1 MPAMLPD
8 WSRIL
13 APVFLAAQGLLVY
26 FVAGRENLPATPVLS
41 RFPAEISVWSQLRE
55 DPLEPEL
62 VNELHADQL
71 LNRIYVNRPTGSLA
85 SLFLAWFQSQRGG
98 KSQPHSAKVCL
109 PASGWVPEATG
120 EVNIETRAGPIRV
133 NRYLVVNRSERAVV
147 LYWYQT
153 PQRAIAGEWA
163 SKFWVLADSLRHN
176 RTDTALVRIVVWSA
190 AGGDR
195 AATETARNFAQDL
208 SPLLREQLPR

>member
-1 MPAMLPD
+1 MLPD
-8 WSRIL
+8 WPRTL
-13 APVFLAAQGLLVY
+13 VPVFLIAQGLMVYLVS
-26 FVAGRENLPATPVLS
+26 GRENLPAPPILS
-41 RFPAEISVWSQLRE
+41 RFPAEISQWSQLRE

-71 LNRIYVNRPTGSLA
+71 LNRIYVNRPTGALA

-98 KSQPHSAKVCL
+98 NSQPHSPRICL
-109 PASGWVPEATG
+109 PASGWVPEASG
-120 EVNIETRAGPIRV
+120 EMDIETAAGPIRV
-133 NRYLVVNRSERAVV
+133 NRYLVVNRNERAVV

-163 SKFWVLADSLRHN
+163 SKFWVLADALRRN

-195 AATETARNFAQDL
+195 AATETARNFAQGL
-208 SPLLREQLPR
+208 YPLLREQLPR